1 MKEHGN
7 RLQQLFF
14 RLAPLPRTV
23 RREALARLERRD
35 ADLAKELTSLLA
47 AHDAEGPVDRLL
59 AVLDPDAGR
68 GAAGADLTGQ
78 TVGSFVIMEPVGKG
92 GMGLVYRAHDPSNG
106 RDVAIKLLADP
117 APKGSRAEARLL
129 AEARAVAAVDHPA
142 VCGLIETGELADGRT
157 YLVMPFYRGQTL
169 RERLQQGALP
179 MPEAI
184 AIAAAVARGLAAAHR
199 CDIIHRD
206 IKPANVMLGSDAQVR
221 ILDFGIAKLAGLG
234 LTRTGERPG
243 TTHYM
248 SPEQLLGA
256 PVDARSDLWSL
267 GVVLF
272 EMLAGKRPFDGP
284 NPAAVASAVT
294 REPVPELARL
304 APSVSPS
311 LATIVHRLL
320 QRDPGARYGSAAEV
334 AEALESALGAG
345 R

>member
-68 GAAGADLTGQ
+68 GAAGADLIGQ
-78 TVGSFVIMEPVGKG
+78 AVGSFLIMEPVGKG
-92 GMGLVYRAHDPSNG
+92 GMGLVYRAQDSSTG
-106 RDVAIKLLADP
+106 REVAIKLLADP

-142 VCGLIETGELADGRT
+142 VCGLIETGELPDGRI

-169 RERLQQGALP
+169 KARLEQGALP
-179 MPEAI
+179 VSEAVT
-184 AIAAAVARGLAAAHR
+184 IAAAVARGLAAAHR
-199 CDIIHRD
+199 CHIIHRD
-206 IKPANVMLGSDAQVR
+206 IKPANVMLCSDGQVR
-221 ILDFGIAKLAGLG
+221 ILDFGIAKLAGVG
-234 LTRTGERPG
+234 LTRTGEKPG
-243 TTHYM
+243 TMHYM

-256 PVDARSDLWSL
+256 PLDARSDLWSL
-267 GVVLF
+267 GVMLF
-272 EMLAGKRPFDGP
+272 EMLAGSRPFDGP
-284 NPAAVASAVT
+284 NPSAVVSALIHG
-294 REPVPELARL
+294 PVPGLAGL
-304 APSVSPS
+304 TPSVSPQ
-311 LATIVHRLL
+311 LASIVDRLL
-320 QRDPGARYGSAAEV
+320 QRDPGARYGSADEV
-334 AEALESALGAG
+334 AGALESALGAG